1 MRSNASSS
9 ETMTDK
15 QKQQPATDNRQRRN
29 ITPPAERFSS
39 TSFVQNKVRHRMAMT
54 TFLDLKFGLRGGTNR
69 SRDVEDVAELAPVM
83 NKVPRASVVKFLYD
97 LGLSIQPVDRGRD
110 DRI

>member
-1 MRSNASSS
+1 
-9 ETMTDK
+9 
-15 QKQQPATDNRQRRN
+15 
-29 ITPPAERFSS
+29 
-39 TSFVQNKVRHRMAMT
+39 MAMT